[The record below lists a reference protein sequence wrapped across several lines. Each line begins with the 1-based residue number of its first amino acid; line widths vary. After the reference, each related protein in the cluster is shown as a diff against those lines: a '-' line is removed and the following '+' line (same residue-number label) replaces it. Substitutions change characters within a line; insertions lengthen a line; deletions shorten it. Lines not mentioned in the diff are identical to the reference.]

1 LTLHG
6 SESNR
11 ASARDHLEQS
21 MKRDLDLRRE
31 VLLSAEAFQPTVIGE
46 LQRVSPKDFSGSEPQ
61 NMHHIE
67 LPIGAGF

>member
-1 LTLHG
+1 
-6 SESNR
+6 
-11 ASARDHLEQS
+11 
-21 MKRDLDLRRE
+21 MKRDLDVLRE
-31 VLLSAEAFQPTVIGE
+31 ILLSAKAFQPTVIGE